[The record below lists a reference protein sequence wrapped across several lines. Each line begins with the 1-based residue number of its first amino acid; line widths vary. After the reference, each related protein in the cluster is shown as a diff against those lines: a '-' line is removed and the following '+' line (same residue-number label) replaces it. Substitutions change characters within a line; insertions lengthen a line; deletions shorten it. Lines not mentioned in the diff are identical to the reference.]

1 MIGAQPQKVDHMADE
16 NELWKYP
23 IWDKRPRPQR
33 IGLALGG
40 GVARGI
46 AHIGVLQ
53 VLEEHAIK
61 LSYIA
66 GTSAGALVGC
76 LCAAGIPA
84 GQIYELAYKLRW
96 NMLGSA
102 PVQLTW
108 SALSAISMPLGI
120 LGLDRLPRWLDEILG
135 TDVAFAQLAV
145 PFAAL
150 ATDISTGETIV
161 MNEGSVGLAV
171 RASCSVPGIFTP
183 VRREGR
189 LLVDGGASNNLP
201 VSVVQQMGA
210 DYVIGVDLLPFSDD
224 GPVEPRNILE
234 VSMTSLFT
242 LIRTAQRDMPLA
254 DCLIQPAIG
263 KFSLSDLTAVEGLV
277 AAGRAAAE
285 AKVPQLL
292 RDLGRATLGGE

>member
-1 MIGAQPQKVDHMADE
+1 MAE
-16 NELWKYP
+16 QHELWQRS
-23 IWDKRPRPQR
+23 IWDARPRPRR

-40 GVARGI
+40 GVARGM

-53 VLEEHAIK
+53 VLEAQGIRP
-61 LSYIA
+61 SYIA
-66 GTSAGALVGC
+66 GTSAGALVGG
-76 LCAAGIPA
+76 LYAAGLDA
-84 GQIYELAYKLRW
+84 EQIYQLARKLRW

-108 SALSAISMPLGI
+108 SALSAMTMPLGI

-135 TDVAFAQLAV
+135 IEVAFAQLDI

-150 ATDISTGETIV
+150 ATDITTGETIV
-161 MNEGSVGLAV
+161 MNEGELGLAI

-201 VSVVQQMGA
+201 VSVVQQMGS
-210 DYVIGVDLLPFSDD
+210 DYVIGVDLLPFGDE
-224 GPVEPRNILE
+224 GAVEPRNILE
-234 VSMTSLFT
+234 VSMTALYT
-242 LIRTAQRDMPLA
+242 LIRTTQRDMPLA

-285 AKVPQLL
+285 EKLPQLW
-292 RDLGRATLGGE
+292 RDLGRAAPALD